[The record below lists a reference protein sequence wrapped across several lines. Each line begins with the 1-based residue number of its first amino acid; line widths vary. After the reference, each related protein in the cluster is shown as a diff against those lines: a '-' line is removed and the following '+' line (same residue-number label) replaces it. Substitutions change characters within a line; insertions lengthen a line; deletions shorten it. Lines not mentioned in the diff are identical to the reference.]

1 MFGNLFGGDSSF
13 GEESGRLQRW
23 KELYGNVPDPEL
35 RDLAPELITP
45 ETMNYELIK
54 EDPALRSRQLDAL
67 SRLSMLADEGQ
78 SAEDVA
84 VFERAKQQANQI
96 AKQGTQSAIESA
108 RARGVGGSGLEFAM
122 REMANQGGSE
132 RARASGIDQA
142 AASARARA
150 LNQQAYLQGLGS
162 QRDQDMRLNSQNND
176 VINRFNQMNTTNR
189 NQAAQYN
196 AEQRMNS
203 GRYNNDM
210 SQRRYDNQMGRM
222 DRQAGLERQA
232 NEVNAAERENRRRR
246 GSALTGL
253 VGAGIGAAFG
263 GPAGAAIG
271 RGIGSSF

>member
-78 SAEDVA
+78 SAEDMA

-122 REMANQGGSE
+122 REMANQGGS
-132 RARASGIDQA
+132 
-142 AASARARA
+142 ASARARA

-162 QRDQDMRLNSQNND
+162 QRDQDLRFNSQNND

-232 NEVNAAERENRRRR
+232 NEVNAAERESRRRR

-263 GPAGAAIG
+263 GTTGAAIG